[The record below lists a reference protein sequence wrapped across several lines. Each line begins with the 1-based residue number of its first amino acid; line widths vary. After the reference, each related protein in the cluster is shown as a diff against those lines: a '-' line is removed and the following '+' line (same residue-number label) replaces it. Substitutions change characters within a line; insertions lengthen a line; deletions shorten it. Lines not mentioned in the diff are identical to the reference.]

1 MVKGSHPSRHTR
13 AMTVSEIMSV
23 FQVRAFMC
31 KKKSLHSALVEIKG
45 EQKEG
50 LTSSVVLPAVRGLQR
65 SRSNRKM
72 FEDFEGTCPPCTCVV
87 CGAVLSSVQTHLFLL
102 CPARLSPLSLFAASP
117 NSSTLVAMAGE
128 RIFTDGMTACLLG
141 RGELNKLKLS
151 YFPFAF
157 LRAKLWT
164 ATFKAWRKLYLCPH
178 ARDVWGPQRSSSWML
193 SLWVLCV
200 LHQQGHQRNV
210 PGARQSQSRAPSRGT
225 AGHPRFASHLKRGLL
240 GPGFDKGMF

>member
-1 MVKGSHPSRHTR
+1 
-13 AMTVSEIMSV
+13 
-23 FQVRAFMC
+23 
-31 KKKSLHSALVEIKG
+31 
-45 EQKEG
+45 
-50 LTSSVVLPAVRGLQR
+50 
-65 SRSNRKM
+65 M
-72 FEDFEGTCPPCTCVV
+72 FEDFRGTCPPCTCVV
-87 CGAVLSSVQTHLFLL
+87 CGTVHSSVQTHFFLL
-102 CPARLSPLSLFAASP
+102 CPARVPPSLSSPSP
-117 NSSTLVAMAGE
+117 NSSRVVAMAGE

-164 ATFKAWRKLYLCPH
+164 ATFEAWRKLYLCPH

-225 AGHPRFASHLKRGLL
+225 AGHPRFASHLKQGLL
-240 GPGFDKGMF
+240 SPGFDKGMF